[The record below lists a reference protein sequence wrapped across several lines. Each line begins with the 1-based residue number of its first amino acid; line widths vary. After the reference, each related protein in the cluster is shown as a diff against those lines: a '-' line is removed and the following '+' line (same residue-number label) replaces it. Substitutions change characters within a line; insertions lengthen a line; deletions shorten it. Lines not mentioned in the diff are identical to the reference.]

1 MNTSKILPLSG
12 TVNVTIHKNYFKQDD
27 SSYAKVQRTTAGMNN
42 VIATI
47 LNKSKLFDEATLVAS
62 VLLFKESIL
71 DLISQGFAVNLFEL
85 GTLYPNIQGSISSL
99 NPDTTEI
106 PALTLGFSPSQEA
119 LSAVSKAEI
128 VNAQK
133 EESLPVIS
141 SIEDLSTHKTDFS
154 VTVNMPIRIKGRR
167 VKIAGDSSQV
177 GLFFAK
183 NDENGF
189 YDKDESNWIRVK
201 DENFFKNTSG
211 FLEFILKEDLIPGQ
225 NYTLI
230 IKTAAGRGASVNK
243 TIRTLV
249 FDKVIKVA

>member
-1 MNTSKILPLSG
+1 MNTSKISPLGG
-12 TVNVTIHKNYFKQDD
+12 TVNVTIHKNYLTQDD

-47 LNKSKLFDEATLVAS
+47 LTKSKLFDEATLVAS

-71 DLISQGFAVNLFEL
+71 DLLSQGIAVNLFEL
-85 GTLYPNIQGSISSL
+85 GTLYPNVQGGIKSL

-106 PALTLGFSPSQEA
+106 PSLTLGFSPSKEA

-128 VNAQK
+128 ANTQQ

-141 SIEDLSTHKTDFS
+141 TIEDLSTHKTDFT

-167 VKIAGDSSQV
+167 VKIAGDQSQV

-189 YDKDESNWIRVK
+189 YDKDESTWIKVK
-201 DENFFKNTSG
+201 EENFFKNTST
-211 FLEFILKEDLIPGQ
+211 FLEVILKEDLIPGQ
-225 NYTLI
+225 KYTLI
-230 IKTAAGRGASVNK
+230 IRTATGRGNFVNK

-249 FDKVIKVA
+249 FDKIITVV